1 MNTLEAIHSILKN
14 LSKSEKE
21 RFVNAYTNSGNK
33 QRYKDRVTLL
43 LELEEVKIVD
53 TEIIKVAWSKK
64 TLGQKNDRAFQNAQ
78 RNLLDDL
85 LHYLVTINPY
95 SQNHPFEK
103 EMMYADKLVQLGL
116 HDLAYQRFKEILG
129 LLESHNNPHWQ
140 GVVLR
145 KMQMLIA
152 KLNVVD
158 TQKEKEFDFYV
169 NLEKTI
175 AEGALFNT
183 EIYHFQLKLGKA
195 ITEGWVIQTQEDK
208 EQFVSWLD
216 FKILSIDN
224 THLPLT
230 TFIYWAK
237 VRTAAYRTLM
247 DYEKAFQSQLSLV
260 KKLDSNIE
268 QFKTQKPVLLYSEH
282 LDLADLCYRT
292 GRITFAE
299 EQLLLVEEYIQ
310 LINDNNEYRLASIMN
325 LKCNIA
331 YRHYSNQ
338 VLSQQ
343 IDVLNET
350 YIQQF
355 ETAPALQ
362 VPIIIG
368 TLLKS
373 SLKLGNLTL
382 IDYWYERIK
391 SANEKV
397 RRNNIFII
405 HIIYA
410 CRAYMAC
417 NPQFNI
423 NYMELG
429 PEYIARILYIK
440 NYVRGNKQE
449 LLLEKM
455 IVSAFEELI
464 EQKRREEHIA
474 IFKGLLKSLGEL
486 PFNGYIYQEQIYEI
500 FDIRN
505 WIIEQITRLKKVSAD
520 S

>member
-1 MNTLEAIHSILKN
+1 
-14 LSKSEKE
+14 
-21 RFVNAYTNSGNK
+21 
-33 QRYKDRVTLL
+33 
-43 LELEEVKIVD
+43 
-53 TEIIKVAWSKK
+53 
-64 TLGQKNDRAFQNAQ
+64 
-78 RNLLDDL
+78 
-85 LHYLVTINPY
+85 
-95 SQNHPFEK
+95 
-103 EMMYADKLVQLGL
+103 
-116 HDLAYQRFKEILG
+116 
-129 LLESHNNPHWQ
+129 
-140 GVVLR
+140 
-145 KMQMLIA
+145 ML
-152 KLNVVD
+152 
-158 TQKEKEFDFYV
+158 
-169 NLEKTI
+169 
-175 AEGALFNT
+175 
-183 EIYHFQLKLGKA
+183 
-195 ITEGWVIQTQEDK
+195 
-208 EQFVSWLD
+208 
-216 FKILSIDN
+216 
-224 THLPLT
+224 
-230 TFIYWAK
+230 
-237 VRTAAYRTLM
+237 
-247 DYEKAFQSQLSLV
+247 YEK
-260 KKLDSNIE
+260 
-268 QFKTQKPVLLYSEH
+268 
-282 LDLADLCYRT
+282 
-292 GRITFAE
+292 
-299 EQLLLVEEYIQ
+299 
-310 LINDNNEYRLASIMN
+310 
-325 LKCNIA
+325 
-331 YRHYSNQ
+331 
-338 VLSQQ
+338 
-343 IDVLNET
+343 